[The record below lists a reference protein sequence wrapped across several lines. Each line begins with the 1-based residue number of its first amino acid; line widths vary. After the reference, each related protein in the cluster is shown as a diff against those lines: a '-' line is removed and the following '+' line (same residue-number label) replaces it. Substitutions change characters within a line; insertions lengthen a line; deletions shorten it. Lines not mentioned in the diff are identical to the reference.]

1 MIAGERKEENMKKF
15 TRFFYLSK
23 LLMFKVI
30 SLKRCM
36 SWKKRKE
43 RRKEE
48 EKVDEVR

>member
-1 MIAGERKEENMKKF
+1 MKKF